1 MNASW
6 QGHHDARGD
15 AEFDVSHEIPRRPRP
30 RFFPSI
36 LSKQYRVAYMSAYRR
51 AYESALRR
59 FEQEIA
65 SELAA
70 RSKLI
75 SGDQVPRDRV
85 FERGWRDGFDNRDT
99 LPDGYEHTEV
109 AAYERGHRIGKQH
122 REAEL
127 AHQLQNRNR
136 HQNLR

>member
-1 MNASW
+1 MA
-6 QGHHDARGD
+6 
-15 AEFDVSHEIPRRPRP
+15 
-30 RFFPSI
+30 
-36 LSKQYRVAYMSAYRR
+36 AYRQ

-75 SGDQVPRDRV
+75 SGEQVPRDRV
-85 FERGWRDGFDNRDT
+85 FERGWRDGFDNKDT
-99 LPDGYEHTEV
+99 LPEGYMHTEV
-109 AAYERGHRIGKQH
+109 EAYERGHLMGKQH

-127 AHQLQNRNR
+127 AQQLRGRNQHQ
-136 HQNLR
+136 HLR